1 MKVGRG
7 LDFGLTFMVLLFN
20 CSDLYIMGT
29 ITCIYVVFGISSLDV
44 SCGCQSDCMDQSLF
58 STYSRFARIAYNF

>member
-44 SCGCQSDCMDQSLF
+44 SCGCHSD
-58 STYSRFARIAYNF
+58 

>member
-1 MKVGRG
+1 MFGLGGRKRARRRRMKVGRG

-44 SCGCQSDCMDQSLF
+44 SCGCQSD
-58 STYSRFARIAYNF
+58 